1 VAPNPNRIQ
10 LARMRK
16 LVRDLEWACG
26 GPNCLR
32 TVYSDRRY
40 VDYPDHRGADEW
52 FLHFLTWGPWG
63 EDERMCKRS
72 RMELRRLGYRLG
84 RISDRSVRSLIR
96 VWGGQA
102 TRYPRY
108 SEGAGKWLLGL
119 NRYLRMADQSM
130 RSFESRIRRLG
141 WVRGRNEL
149 RRICDVWSF
158 REGKALDCW
167 LRDRLRVNSF
177 PIDIRVREV
186 LAKYKL
192 EEQPSDLVRL
202 AKALG
207 QNPRVIARAANSLGP
222 ELLQW

>member
-1 VAPNPNRIQ
+1 
-10 LARMRK
+10 MRR

-26 GPNCLR
+26 GAECLR

-40 VDYPDHRGADEW
+40 ADYPDHRNADEW

-63 EDERMCKRS
+63 EDEGMCKRS
-72 RMELRRLGYRLG
+72 RVELRRLGSPLG
-84 RISDRSVRSLIR
+84 RINGRSVRKLIG

-119 NRYLRMADQSM
+119 NRYLRVADQSM
-130 RSFESRIRRLG
+130 KSFESRIRRLG

-149 RRICDVWSF
+149 RRICDVWSG

-177 PIDIRVREV
+177 PIDVRVREV
-186 LAKYKL
+186 LTKYKL
-192 EEQPSDLVRL
+192 AEQPNELVRL
-202 AKALG
+202 ARALG
-207 QNPRVIARAANSLGP
+207 QNPRVIARATNRLGP
-222 ELLQW
+222 ELMEW

>member
-1 VAPNPNRIQ
+1 MAPGAKSTQ
-10 LARMRK
+10 LARMRR

-26 GPNCLR
+26 GAECLR

-40 VDYPDHRGADEW
+40 ADYPDHRNADEW

-63 EDERMCKRS
+63 EDEGMCKRS
-72 RMELRRLGYRLG
+72 RVELRRLGSPLG
-84 RISDRSVRSLIR
+84 RINGRSVRKLIG

-119 NRYLRMADQSM
+119 NRYLRVADQSM
-130 RSFESRIRRLG
+130 KSFESRIRRLG

-149 RRICDVWSF
+149 RRICDVWSG

-177 PIDIRVREV
+177 PIDVRVREV
-186 LAKYKL
+186 LTKYKL
-192 EEQPSDLVRL
+192 AEQPNELVRL
-202 AKALG
+202 ARALG
-207 QNPRVIARAANSLGP
+207 QNPRVIARATNRLGP
-222 ELLQW
+222 ELMEW